1 MISNGGRAE
10 DGLWRREPMVKS
22 NPNPQQNDFTL
33 GKGFGRRAFDS
44 QGVASDVD
52 EDVSA
57 S

>member
-1 MISNGGRAE
+1 
-10 DGLWRREPMVKS
+10 MVKRT
-22 NPNPQQNDFTL
+22 NGKVTFCENPQQNDFTL
-33 GKGFGRRAFDS
+33 DKGFGRRAFES